1 MAQTDAE
8 KHVYEN
14 DEGSLVVRLVL
25 PATKARPATDDCPE
39 INARPAG
46 TYEYVIEGVDAA
58 TGIWANRLS
67 QKTQAAQRRSDAGES
82 AEDID
87 ADLHLSD
94 EAEKDLYGKALGA
107 TLDQLIADGV
117 PWKKAQLMG
126 QIAYAWIVRDVEGA
140 RAVWESDG
148 VPKANRAARRAKSSG
163 SGSKKKA
170 GGAAAKRTNTASTR
184 GTSPQS

>member
-1 MAQTDAE
+1 MAATEAE
-8 KHVYEN
+8 KHVWED
-14 DEGSLVVRLVL
+14 DEGSLVVRLKL
-25 PATKARPATDDCPE
+25 PATKARAATADRPE
-39 INARPAG
+39 IKARPAG
-46 TYEYVIEGVDAA
+46 TYEYVIEGVDAS
-58 TGIWANRLS
+58 TGLWAQRLF
-67 QKTQAAQRRSDAGES
+67 QKSQAAQRRSEAGES

-94 EAEKDLYGKALGA
+94 EAERDLYGEALGA

-148 VPKANRAARRAKSSG
+148 APKANRAARRATRG

-170 GGAAAKRTNTASTR
+170 AGAAGSRTSTASTR
-184 GTSPQS
+184 GTSQPN

>member
-14 DEGSLVVRLVL
+14 DDEALVVRLQL
-25 PATKARPATDDCPE
+25 PATKAAPATRDRPA
-39 INARPAG
+39 IKARPAG

-58 TGIWANRLS
+58 TGIWAQRLF
-67 QKTQAAQRRSDAGES
+67 QKTQAAQRRADAGES

-94 EAEKDLYGKALGA
+94 EAERDLYEEALGA

-117 PWKKAQLMG
+117 PWKKLQLMG
-126 QIAYAWIVRDVEGA
+126 QIAYAWIVRDVDGA
-140 RAVWESDG
+140 RAVWESG
-148 VPKANRAARRAKSSG
+148 GAPKGNRASRRATRG

-170 GGAAAKRTNTASTR
+170 GGAAGSRTSTASTR